1 MNKILYEYLRTRFY
15 QSNISKYRKY
25 FEEWVSNLTDTQ
37 IEYFEIERL
46 KLIER

>member
-1 MNKILYEYLRTRFY
+1 MNNILYDYLRTRFY
-15 QSNISKYRKY
+15 QSNISKCRKY
-25 FEEWVSNLTDTQ
+25 FEEWVSNLTATQ